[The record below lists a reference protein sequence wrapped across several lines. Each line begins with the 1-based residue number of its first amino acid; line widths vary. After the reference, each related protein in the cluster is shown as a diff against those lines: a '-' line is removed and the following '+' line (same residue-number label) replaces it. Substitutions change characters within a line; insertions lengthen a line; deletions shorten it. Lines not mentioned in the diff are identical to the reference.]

1 MKPRNRT
8 AMTPELQ
15 QRILKVKKKARDYLT
30 KTEIFQFR
38 LDAET
43 YAALFS
49 LAERH
54 RKPAGS
60 LVREWVSERINRELA
75 GLTGATT
82 DTVHSMAA
90 STCDPMELAR
100 RMGELGMHTVIVT
113 TPAER
118 SEHELLL
125 SLQKDVE
132 KLKQQIG
139 KRR

>member
-1 MKPRNRT
+1 MKSKNRT

-15 QRILKVKKKARDYLT
+15 QRISRVKKKARDYLT
-30 KTEIFQFR
+30 KTEIVQFR

-49 LAERH
+49 LAEKH
-54 RKPAGS
+54 RKPAGT
-60 LVREWVSERINRELA
+60 LVREWVSDRISR
-75 GLTGATT
+75 
-82 DTVHSMAA
+82 DMAA
-90 STCDPMELAR
+90 TAGSATSALQP
-100 RMGELGMHTVIVT
+100 
-113 TPAER
+113 

-132 KLKQQIG
+132 KLKQLIH